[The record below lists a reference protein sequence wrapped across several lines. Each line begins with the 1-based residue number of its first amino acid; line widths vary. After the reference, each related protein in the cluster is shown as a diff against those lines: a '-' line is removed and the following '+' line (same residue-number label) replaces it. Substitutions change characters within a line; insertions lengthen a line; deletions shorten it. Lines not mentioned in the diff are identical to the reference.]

1 MYPECGY
8 YCPMFWRSGKS
19 KMRKNREGE
28 GEREGESLRT
38 KDGNAQLSLLFVKQ

>member
-28 GEREGESLRT
+28 GESLRT